1 MKGQLSFI
9 EEEPKCVL
17 MSLREEYYDAML
29 EGRKHY
35 EYRTRYLKEASD
47 AYIYISKTKKSIVA
61 KIKFGEPI
69 IGDAQTIAAISEQE
83 EPGSYNGMMDYL
95 YNNIGYAIPIEEIT
109 PIEEVP
115 LSELQQNFPNFVV
128 PQSYYILDKKPEL
141 LSFLESR
148 ERVESCV
155 KKR

>member
-1 MKGQLSFI
+1 MKGQLSLF
-9 EEEPKCVL
+9 EGEPKCVL
-17 MSLREEYYDAML
+17 MSLREEYYNAML
-29 EGRKHY
+29 DGRKHY
-35 EYRTRYLKEASD
+35 EYRTRYLKEASN

>member
-1 MKGQLSFI
+1 MKGQLSLF

-17 MSLREEYYDAML
+17 MSLREEYYNAML
-29 EGRKHY
+29 DGRKHY

-61 KIKFGEPI
+61 KIRFGEPI
-69 IGDAQTIAAISEQE
+69 IGDAQTIAAIAEQE
-83 EPGSYNGMMDYL
+83 EPGSYNGMMEYL
-95 YNNIGYAIPIEEIT
+95 YNNIGYAIPIEEIN

-115 LSELQQNFPNFVV
+115 LSELQKNFPNFVV

-148 ERVESCV
+148 ERIESCM

>member
-1 MKGQLSFI
+1 MKGQLSFF
-9 EEEPKCVL
+9 EGEPKCVL
-17 MSLREEYYDAML
+17 MSLREEYYNAML
-29 EGRKHY
+29 DGRKHY
-35 EYRTRYLKEASD
+35 EYRTRYLKEASN

-69 IGDAQTIAAISEQE
+69 IGDAQTIATISEQE

-115 LSELQQNFPNFVV
+115 LSELKHNFPNFVV

-141 LSFLESR
+141 LSFLKSK
-148 ERVESCV
+148 ERIKSCE
-155 KKR
+155 KKI

>member
-9 EEEPKCVL
+9 EEEPKYVL
-17 MSLREEYYDAML
+17 MSLREEYYNAML
-29 EGRKHY
+29 DGRKHY
-35 EYRTRYLKEASD
+35 EYRTRYLKEASN

-69 IGDAQTIAAISEQE
+69 IGDAQTIATISEQE

-115 LSELQQNFPNFVV
+115 LSELQQNFSDFAV
-128 PQSYYILDKKPEL
+128 PQSYYILNKKPEL

-148 ERVESCV
+148 
-155 KKR
+155 KIL

>member
-1 MKGQLSFI
+1 
-9 EEEPKCVL
+9 
-17 MSLREEYYDAML
+17 
-29 EGRKHY
+29 
-35 EYRTRYLKEASD
+35 
-47 AYIYISKTKKSIVA
+47 
-61 KIKFGEPI
+61 
-69 IGDAQTIAAISEQE
+69 
-83 EPGSYNGMMDYL
+83 MMEYL
-95 YNNIGYAIPIEEIT
+95 YNNIGYAIPIEEII

>member
-9 EEEPKCVL
+9 EEESKCVL

-69 IGDAQTIAAISEQE
+69 IGDAQTIATIAEQE
-83 EPGSYNGMMDYL
+83 EPGSYNGMIEYL

>member
-1 MKGQLSFI
+1 MKGQLSLF
-9 EEEPKCVL
+9 EGEQKCVL
-17 MSLREEYYDAML
+17 MSLREEYYNAML
-29 EGRKHY
+29 DGRKHY
-35 EYRTRYLKEASD
+35 EYRTRYLKEASN

-69 IGDAQTIAAISEQE
+69 IGDAQTIATIAEQE